1 VSKLRLTLACEAYDR
16 TVALRTGEVA
26 PDGIELT
33 YLALPV
39 EETFYR
45 MVRYREFDVAEL
57 SLSSYLL
64 SLESPERP
72 FVAIPVYPSRSFRH
86 NGIYVH
92 TAAGI
97 RSPQQLAGRT
107 VGVPEYQVTAAVW
120 IRGILEEFHGV
131 PVNSVRY
138 RTGGLHA
145 PGRTEKIALH
155 LPADIDIA
163 AVPEGRT
170 LDEMLASGEIDA
182 LYTPRT
188 PKSFA
193 SGRPEVARLFSDWP
207 AAEAEYFQRTRIFP
221 IMHVIVIR
229 REVYE
234 RDRWIAASL
243 FAAFEAAR
251 RLALRGID
259 ETASL
264 RYMLPWL
271 AHEVARTRQIMGEDY
286 WRYGLDPQDP
296 ALDTLLRYSCEQGLA
311 SRRRQP
317 AELFAP
323 EACDPV
329 IV

>member
-1 VSKLRLTLACEAYDR
+1 MSKLRLTLACEAYDR

-45 MVRYREFDVAEL
+45 MIRYREFDVAEL

-64 SLESPERP
+64 SLDSAERP

-86 NGIYVH
+86 NGIYVN
-92 TAAGI
+92 TSAGI
-97 RSPQQLAGRT
+97 GSPAQLAGRT
-107 VGVPEYQVTAAVW
+107 VGVAEYQLTAAVW
-120 IRGILEEFHGV
+120 IRGILAEFYDV
-131 PVNSVRY
+131 PVASVRY

-163 AVPEGRT
+163 PVPEGRT
-170 LDEMLASGEIDA
+170 LDDMLVSGDIDA

-188 PKSFA
+188 PRSFA
-193 SGRPEVARLFSDWP
+193 SGRPEVARLFTDSP
-207 AAEAEYFQRTRIFP
+207 AAEAEYFQRTRVFP

-243 FAAFEAAR
+243 FTAFETAR
-251 RLALRGID
+251 RLAMRGID

-286 WRYGLDPQDP
+286 WRYGVDPDDP
-296 ALDTLLRYSCEQGLA
+296 SLDTLLRYSHEQGLA
-311 SRRRQP
+311 SRRWRP

-323 EACDPV
+323 EASDPV

>member
-1 VSKLRLTLACEAYDR
+1 MSKLRLTLACEAYDR
-16 TVALRTGEVA
+16 TTALRTGDVT

-45 MVRYREFDVAEL
+45 MIRYREFDIAEL
-57 SLSSYLL
+57 SLSSYVL
-64 SLESPERP
+64 SLDSPDRP

-92 TAAGI
+92 ASAGI
-97 RSPQQLAGRT
+97 GSPGELAGRT

-120 IRGILEEFHGV
+120 IRGILAEFYDV
-131 PVNSVRY
+131 PVASVRY

-155 LPADIDIA
+155 LPADIDV
-163 AVPEGRT
+163 VPVPDGRT
-170 LDEMLASGEIDA
+170 LDDMLVSGEIDA

-188 PKSFA
+188 PRSFA
-193 SGRPEVARLFSDWP
+193 AGRPEVARLFPDAP
-207 AAEAEYFQRTRIFP
+207 EVEAEYFRRTRIFP

-229 REVYE
+229 RDVYE

-251 RLALRGID
+251 RLALRDID
-259 ETASL
+259 ETASP
-264 RYMLPWL
+264 RCMLPWL
-271 AHEVARTRQIMGEDY
+271 SHEVARTRQIMGEDY

-296 ALDTLLRYSCEQGLA
+296 ALDTLLRYSFEQGLA
-311 SRRRQP
+311 SRRWRP

-323 EACDPV
+323 EACDSV